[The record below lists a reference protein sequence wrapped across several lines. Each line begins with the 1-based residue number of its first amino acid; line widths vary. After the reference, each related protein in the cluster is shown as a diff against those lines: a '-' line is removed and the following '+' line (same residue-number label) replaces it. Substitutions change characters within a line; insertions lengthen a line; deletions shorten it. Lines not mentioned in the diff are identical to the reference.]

1 MPNLFDV
8 LIVGAGPAGLM
19 ASIRLAKMGVKVAV
33 FEKETFPHI
42 KTCGDLVTREGLGLL
57 ADIGLGTWMEN
68 YRRVDVLRFSA
79 PDGSL
84 LDVPV
89 ADPNKPAR
97 NRILPREFLDAKL
110 AETAVAAGVTLFDG
124 CRVQDARVTE
134 NGVLVTAQND
144 TFYGDFL
151 MLADGSHAPITRKMG
166 LLHDDA
172 DLMAARQYLLAPG
185 VISNGPLE
193 FHFQGSIIP
202 GYTWLFP
209 EGNGQ
214 VNLGAGTYTRRVRRK
229 EIDLFAVLEHFQRHD
244 PVLAGRLKNAK
255 PVGSM
260 KAFPLR
266 THLGGT
272 QTHSDRCMVLGDA
285 AGLVSPFT
293 GEGITSGM
301 LSGALAANVLQKA
314 FHAGNFQAEGVAEYT
329 QTLHLRFLGDHQAAY
344 TLRSTLKNP
353 RLLNRFFRAMH
364 RDAELARL
372 FALTYLDEKSP
383 QLLLHARNLWK
394 LVRK

>member
-1 MPNLFDV
+1 MTKSFDI

-19 ASIRLAKMGVKVAV
+19 AAIRLAKMGATVAV

-42 KTCGDLVTREGLGLL
+42 KTCGDLVTLEGLGLL
-57 ADIGLGTWMEN
+57 EDIGLGPWMADF
-68 YRRVDVLRFSA
+68 RRVDVLRFSA

-84 LDVPV
+84 IDISC
-89 ADPNKPAR
+89 ADPQESAR

-110 AETAVAAGVTLFDG
+110 AETAVANGVNLFDG
-124 CRVQDARVTE
+124 CKVQDVVLAAD
-134 NGVLVTAQND
+134 GVQVKANKES
-144 TFYGDFL
+144 FSGKFL
-151 MLADGSHAPITRKMG
+151 LLADGSHAPITRKLG
-166 LLHDDA
+166 LLREDA
-172 DLMAARQYLLAPG
+172 DLMAARQYLKAPA
-185 VISNGPLE
+185 VDTHGPLE
-193 FHFQGSIIP
+193 FHFQAKILP

-214 VNLGAGTYTRRVRRK
+214 VNLGAGTYTRRVRSS
-229 EIDLFAVLEHFQRHD
+229 EIDLFRVLEAFKTHD
-244 PVLAGRLKNAK
+244 PVLADRLKNAK
-255 PVGSM
+255 PVGTM

-272 QTHSDRCMVLGDA
+272 QTHGDRFMVLGDA

-314 FHAGNFQAEGVAEYT
+314 FNKGQFTAAQTAEYT
-329 QTLHLRFLGDHQAAY
+329 KTLKLRFEGDHQAAY
-344 TLRSTLKNP
+344 TLRATLKNP
-353 RLLNRFFRAMH
+353 RLLNRFFHAMR

-383 QLLLHARNLWK
+383 QLLLHARNLVK
-394 LVRK
+394 IIKG